1 MDTSQ
6 FRQIIK
12 TEHGYQSP
20 ERRLFLARYLP
31 GWRVFFYYA
40 QIVMAFVI
48 ARLEGYR
55 GKLTNERW
63 LKASIKC
70 LQAAESAGGRVNV
83 SGLAAVSQHKGPL
96 VYIAN
101 HMSILETIILP
112 CLTLTFNE
120 VTFVIK
126 DELRRYP
133 LIGRV
138 MQILNLIAVYRKNP
152 REDLKIVLNEGHN
165 RIRQGCSVVIFPQAT
180 RSTVFD
186 EKTFNTLG
194 VKLARKAGVPVVPIA
209 LKTDFHG
216 NGRWVKE
223 IGPINPELGLY
234 FKFGEPMT
242 VIGNGHA
249 THHRVVEFITENLT
263 QWGAEVRMNAES
275 TIQDTPHQGPNN
287 E

>member
-1 MDTSQ
+1 MDTNQ
-6 FRQIIK
+6 FRQIIHS
-12 TEHGYQSP
+12 EHGYQSP

-31 GWRVFFYYA
+31 GWRAFIYYA

-48 ARLEGYR
+48 ARIEGFR
-55 GKLTNERW
+55 GKLTNEQW
-63 LKASIKC
+63 LKASIRC
-70 LQAAESAGGRVNV
+70 IQAAESAGGRVNV

-101 HMSILETIILP
+101 HMSILETVILP
-112 CLTLTFNE
+112 SVTLTFND

-138 MQILNLIAVYRKNP
+138 MKILNLIAVYRKNP

-186 EKTFNTLG
+186 EKAFNTLG

-216 NGRWVKE
+216 NGQWIKE
-223 IGPINPELGLY
+223 IGPINPDLGLY
-234 FKFGEPMT
+234 FKFGEPMAVT
-242 VIGNGHA
+242 GNGQA
-249 THHRVVEFITENLT
+249 THQRVVEFITQNLK
-263 QWGAEVRMNAES
+263 QWGAEVRMIS
-275 TIQDTPHQGPNN
+275 D
-287 E
+287 